1 MASKDYY
8 SVLGVPKTAS
18 EKDVKRAYRKLA
30 REHHPDRHPGDKK
43 AEERFKEI
51 NEAYEVLGDAEK
63 RRKYDQFGS
72 RFQEWERM
80 SGAPGGFG
88 FGQQGGV
95 RFEDLGDLESMMGGS
110 GFSDIFSSLFG
121 SGAGRGRR
129 TTARVRGQDVEQN
142 VEVSLEEAYRGARV
156 TFEKNGKQLEVK
168 VPPGVKTGS
177 KIRVAGEGGPGAGN
191 APSGDLYL
199 VVNVRPH
206 PRFKREGDDLL
217 LDLPVDL
224 YAAVLGGEAQ
234 VPTLEGALSLKIP
247 PETQDGRTFKL
258 RGQGMP
264 HLRDPQV
271 HGDLLVKIRIRI
283 PQNLSAEEKKLF
295 AELARLRA
303 R

>member
-95 RFEDLGDLESMMGGS
+95 RFEDLGDLESMLGGS
-110 GFSDIFSSLFG
+110 GFSDIFGSLFG

-156 TFEKNGKQLEVK
+156 TFDKNGKQLEVK

-177 KIRVAGEGGPGAGN
+177 RIRVAGEGGPGAGN

-224 YAAVLGGEAQ
+224 YTAVLGGEAQ
-234 VPTLEGALSLKIP
+234 VPTLDATLSLKIP

-264 HLRDPQV
+264 HLRDPHM

-295 AELARLRA
+295 AELARLRP

>member
-95 RFEDLGDLESMMGGS
+95 RFEDLGDLESMLGGS
-110 GFSDIFSSLFG
+110 GFSDIFGSLFG

-156 TFEKNGKQLEVK
+156 TFDKSGKQLEVK

-177 KIRVAGEGGPGAGN
+177 RIRVAGEGGAGAGN

-224 YAAVLGGEAQ
+224 YTAVLGGEAQ
-234 VPTLEGALSLKIP
+234 VPTLDATLSLKIP

-295 AELARLRA
+295 AELARLRP